1 MVQTATAKYALIV
14 AGGKG
19 LRMNQ
24 PLPKQFTNL
33 CGMPVLMHTIQ
44 VFANINGI
52 EIILVLPENH
62 MPLWKQLCADN
73 KFLIPHKLV
82 AGGPTRANS
91 VTNGLNSIDNNHAL
105 VAIHDGVRPLITSQI
120 IETSFNVA
128 EEKGNAIAAVKLKD
142 SIRHVTEQGNKHVNR
157 DEFYLIQTPQ
167 TFWVNEIK
175 HAYAAQNA
183 DLFTDDAGIFEATGK
198 HIHLI
203 EGSYSNIK
211 ITTPEDLIIAEALL
225 TTKS

>member
-1 MVQTATAKYALIV
+1 LVQTATAKYAIIV

-33 CGMPVLMHTIQ
+33 CGKPLLMHTMQ
-44 VFANINGI
+44 AFAKINGL

-62 MPLWKQLCADN
+62 IPFWKQLCIDN
-73 KFLIPHKLV
+73 NFLTPHKLV
-82 AGGPTRANS
+82 AGGPTRADS
-91 VTNGLNSIDNNHAL
+91 VINGLNYIETNNAL
-105 VAIHDGVRPLITSQI
+105 VAIHDGVRPLITTQI
-120 IETSFNVA
+120 IENAFNEA
-128 EEKGNAIAAVKLKD
+128 QEKGNAIAAVKLKD
-142 SIRHVTEQGNKHVNR
+142 SIRQVTGQGNKHVNR

-175 HAYAAQNA
+175 HAYATQNPA
-183 DLFTDDAGIFEATGK
+183 GFTDDAGIFEATGK

-225 TTKS
+225 QSK

>member
-1 MVQTATAKYALIV
+1 MVQTATAKYAIIV

-33 CGMPVLMHTIQ
+33 CGKPLLMHTMQ
-44 VFANINGI
+44 AFAKINGL
-52 EIILVLPENH
+52 EIILVLPKNH
-62 MPLWKQLCADN
+62 IPFWKQLCIDN
-73 KFLIPHKLV
+73 NFLIPHKLV
-82 AGGPTRANS
+82 AGGPTRADS
-91 VTNGLNSIDNNHAL
+91 VINGLNNIETNNAL
-105 VAIHDGVRPLITSQI
+105 VAIHDGVRPLITTQI
-120 IETSFNVA
+120 IENAFNEA
-128 EEKGNAIAAVKLKD
+128 QEKGNAIAAVKLKD
-142 SIRHVTEQGNKHVNR
+142 SIRQVTGQGNKHVNR

-175 HAYAAQNA
+175 HAYATQNPA
-183 DLFTDDAGIFEATGK
+183 GFTDDAGIFEATGK

-225 TTKS
+225 QSK